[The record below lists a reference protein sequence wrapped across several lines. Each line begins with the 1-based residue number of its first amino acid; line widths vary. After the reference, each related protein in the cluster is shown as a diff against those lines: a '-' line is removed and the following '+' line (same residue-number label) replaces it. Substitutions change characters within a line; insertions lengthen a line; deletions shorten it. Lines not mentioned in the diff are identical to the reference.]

1 MSALC
6 RRAALRF
13 LKIRPRSI
21 GELRSKLEIKGFEVK
36 AINETVQW
44 LEDHKLVDDRAF
56 TKSWIQYRLARPF
69 GFRRIIAELKTKGIS
84 EEIILEAVAKAQ
96 EEYSQEEAVMEVA
109 KRRWERFASVDPQK
123 RKKRI
128 YDFLLRR
135 GFSMGEVIKA
145 IKKLC

>member
-6 RRAALRF
+6 RRSALRF

-21 GELRSKLEIKGFEVK
+21 GELRSKLGIKGFE
-36 AINETVQW
+36 ANEIIETIQW
-44 LEDHKLVDDRAF
+44 LQDNRLVDDRAF

-84 EEIILEAVAKAQ
+84 EEIIEEAVAQAQ
-96 EEYSQEEAVMEVA
+96 EDYSQEEKVMEVA

-135 GFSMGEVIKA
+135 GFSPGEVMKA
-145 IKKLC
+145 IKKL